1 MDFSSKISLIIA
13 VFSLTFVLN
22 LFFGRLRSK
31 TRRFS
36 FRWFLYIHLPI
47 PLVLF
52 VRIFSNLD
60 FRYIPVFIFAA
71 ITGQVLGGKLEF

>member
-13 VFSLTFVLN
+13 LFSLTFILN
-22 LFFGRLRSK
+22 LFFGHLRSK

-36 FRWFLYIHLPI
+36 FKWFLYIHLPI
-47 PLVLF
+47 PLVF
-52 VRIFSNLD
+52 FARIFSNLD